1 MAPKMVT
8 SPARSVTVAVAAGP
22 DLIGSHSQYGASC
35 GLVGVASTN
44 LIGAYE
50 LFSKSHMPES
60 RNMPQSRIEM
70 MSLAATVK
78 KYWRVVTYAF
88 TFDSLD

>member
-1 MAPKMVT
+1 MV
-8 SPARSVTVAVAAGP
+8 P
-22 DLIGSHSQYGASC
+22 SC
-35 GLVGVASTN
+35 GLVGLASTN

-60 RNMPQSRIEM
+60 RIEM

-78 KYWRVVTYAF
+78 KYWRVLTYAF